1 MGCEKCSNSAKKIL
15 DDMAERRWD
24 DVVKLTNSACRLR
37 TITRAALIVVAV
49 LLCVC
54 VFLISRTTD
63 QEKQIHA
70 LRGDLDAVHDI
81 LDAGVVVEEWTT
93 TESTTTETINQD
105 TGEGNGNNV
114 YLGGAERYAKKA
126 TQYKGMDDRLSSM
139 YATMGAQELSHVD
152 TLHEQSVRLIQAQR
166 SEGKEIP
173 SGMQAVWDWEH
184 SHMMD
189 SVARIKV
196 LLDTA
201 RR

>member
-1 MGCEKCSNSAKKIL
+1 MSCDKCSNSAKKIL
-15 DDMAERRWD
+15 DDMADSRWD

-37 TITRAALIVVAV
+37 TITIAALVAMAM

-54 VFLISRTTD
+54 VFLISKTSE
-63 QEKQIHA
+63 QGKQINA
-70 LRGDLDAVHDI
+70 LQGEVDSIQQI
-81 LDAGVVVEEWTT
+81 LAD
-93 TESTTTETINQD
+93 
-105 TGEGNGNNV
+105 
-114 YLGGAERYAKKA
+114 GAERYAKKA

-184 SHMMD
+184 SRMMD
-189 SVARIKV
+189 RVARIKV
-196 LLDTA
+196 LLEAA